1 VVRGALAAGPGSL
14 RFNIES
20 GVACDDAVV
29 RLPCAFHAQPL
40 IMNSSPRLLGIA
52 LVAASSLFADHPKSA
67 EDVPLSD
74 QLGLQLWSLKD
85 QFEKDVIGT
94 LDVVGSYGLPYV
106 ETAGTNGMV
115 PEQYRLELLNRGV
128 EVVSAHVQYNELVNN
143 FEAVLLDVIALGAKH
158 AMIPWIPH
166 DGAFT
171 EDDNAQAIERLK
183 EWGPKF
189 AAQGIKL
196 GYHPHGY
203 EFGAGKEEVTLFD
216 KMAAATAGHDVY
228 FQMDVCWV
236 VYGGEDP
243 IALLHE
249 YKDRW
254 VSMHVKDIRQGVP
267 VGFLRPD
274 LPAEDRV
281 VVGTGQVD
289 WPAVIS
295 TARSYGMELFF
306 IEDEGVN
313 SPRDIPL
320 SLAYLRGLDI

>member
-1 VVRGALAAGPGSL
+1 M
-14 RFNIES
+14 NT
-20 GVACDDAVV
+20 
-29 RLPCAFHAQPL
+29 PL
-40 IMNSSPRLLGIA
+40 RLLG
-52 LVAASSLFADHPKSA
+52 VAVITTSALFANDSNSA
-67 EDVPLSD
+67 EHPPLAD

-85 QFEKDVIGT
+85 QFEQDVIGT
-94 LDVVGSYGLPYV
+94 LDLVGSYGMPYA

-115 PEQYRLELLNRGV
+115 PEQYRVELANRGV
-128 EVVSAHVQYNELVNN
+128 EVVSAHVQYGDLVKN
-143 FEAVLLDVIALGAKH
+143 FEAVLLDVIALGAKY

-216 KMAAATAGHDVY
+216 KMAEATAGHDVY

-243 IALLHE
+243 VALLHE
-249 YKDRW
+249 YQDRW

-274 LPAEDRV
+274 LPAADRV
-281 VVGTGQVD
+281 VVGTGQID
-289 WPAVIS
+289 WPSVIG

-306 IEDEGVN
+306 IEDEGVD

-320 SLAYLRGLDI
+320 SLAYLHGLEF

>member
-1 VVRGALAAGPGSL
+1 MNLPL
-14 RFNIES
+14 RFL
-20 GVACDDAVV
+20 GVAV
-29 RLPCAFHAQPL
+29 
-40 IMNSSPRLLGIA
+40 IA
-52 LVAASSLFADHPKSA
+52 TSSLFASHHKSA
-67 EDVPLSD
+67 EHAPLAD
-74 QLGLQLWSLKD
+74 QLGLQLWSLKA
-85 QFEKDVIGT
+85 QFEADVIGT

-115 PEQYRLELLNRGV
+115 PEQYQAELVKRGV
-128 EVVSAHVQYNELVNN
+128 KVASAHVQYDALVKN
-143 FEAVLLDVIALGAKH
+143 FEAVLLDVIALGAKY

-171 EDDNAQAIERLK
+171 EDDNAKAIERLK

-189 AAQGIKL
+189 AKHGIKL

-216 KMAAATAGHDVY
+216 KMAKATEGHDVY

-243 IALLHE
+243 VALLHE

-254 VSMHVKDIRQGVP
+254 VSMHVKDIRRGVP

-274 LPAEDRV
+274 LPAADRV

-289 WPAVIS
+289 WPTVIS

-320 SLAYLRGLDI
+320 SLAYLRGLEL

>member
-1 VVRGALAAGPGSL
+1 MKCLPRFLCVALL
-14 RFNIES
+14 TT
-20 GVACDDAVV
+20 
-29 RLPCAFHAQPL
+29 
-40 IMNSSPRLLGIA
+40 
-52 LVAASSLFADHPKSA
+52 SSLFAHDHSSA
-67 EDVPLSD
+67 ETTPLSE

-85 QFEKDVIGT
+85 QFEQDVIGT

-115 PEQYRLELLNRGV
+115 PEQYRAELAKRGT
-128 EVVSAHVQYNELVNN
+128 EVVSAHVQYNALVKN
-143 FEAVLLDVIALGAKH
+143 FEAVLLDVIALGAKY

-166 DGAFT
+166 LGAFT

-183 EWGPKF
+183 AWGPKF
-189 AAQGIKL
+189 AAHGIKL

-216 KMAAATAGHDVY
+216 KMAKATEGHEVY

-243 IALLHE
+243 VALLHE
-249 YKDRW
+249 YQDRW
-254 VSMHVKDIRQGVP
+254 VSMHVKDIRKGVP

-274 LPAEDRV
+274 LPAKDRV
-281 VVGTGQVD
+281 VVGTGRVD
-289 WPAVIS
+289 WPTVIR

-320 SLAYLRGLDI
+320 SLDYLRGLDL

>member
-1 VVRGALAAGPGSL
+1 MKRFLRLLSVAALAA
-14 RFNIES
+14 
-20 GVACDDAVV
+20 A
-29 RLPCAFHAQPL
+29 PL
-40 IMNSSPRLLGIA
+40 LAN
-52 LVAASSLFADHPKSA
+52 HHKSA
-67 EDVPLSD
+67 GDTPLAD
-74 QLGLQLWSLKD
+74 QLGLQLWSLKA
-85 QFEKDVIGT
+85 QFEEDVIGT
-94 LDVVGSYGLPYV
+94 LDVVGTYGLPYV
-106 ETAGTNGMV
+106 ESAGTNGMV
-115 PEQYRLELLNRGV
+115 PEQYRAELAKRGT
-128 EVVSAHVQYNELVNN
+128 EVVSAHVQYDALVKN
-143 FEAVLLDVIALGAKH
+143 FEAVLLDVIALGAKY

-189 AAQGIKL
+189 AEHGIKF

-216 KMAAATAGHDVY
+216 KMAQATEGHDVY

-254 VSMHVKDIRQGVP
+254 VSMHVKDIRKGVP

-274 LPAEDRV
+274 LPAKDRV
-281 VVGTGQVD
+281 VIGTGQVD
-289 WPAVIS
+289 WPSVIS

-320 SLAYLRGLDI
+320 SLEYLRSLNM